1 MKKGFWIRKAAGFI
15 LLGVLAVLFF
25 SFIVMTL
32 WNNILVAVLH
42 VGVISFAQAIG
53 ILVLSKILFSG
64 FRGGSW
70 GGRHDQGR
78 HSMWKNEMRAKWEQ
92 MNPEEREQMK
102 QQWKERCSGWK
113 RNAQE
118 QRKAGT

>member
-1 MKKGFWIRKAAGFI
+1 MNYLTIKIIQMKKGFWIRKAAGFI

-42 VGVISFAQAIG
+42 VGVISFVQAIG

-64 FRGGSW
+64 FRGV
-70 GGRHDQGR
+70 
-78 HSMWKNEMRAKWEQ
+78 
-92 MNPEEREQMK
+92 
-102 QQWKERCSGWK
+102 
-113 RNAQE
+113 
-118 QRKAGT
+118 